1 MVERRPADPQGRSR
15 EAPGRRLLGGN
26 SFLLWSVFITHPG
39 WRHGLGHQRMRFAH
53 PSRPYLAWGHVGA
66 VVYCLTLAHL
76 AARFPLLTRPRR
88 AGQLSRQPVLAI
100 RAGHASKKQPFDS
113 SQFLVGPA
121 RLLWYDWRGPVGRR
135 RPMPFRFH
143 AVTAIFALATL
154 AATGSARAESGFQEV
169 DATLSAAQE
178 SVQACSAE
186 AAALAS
192 TRARLR
198 NVTLPVVGKLI
209 VVNVAGQVLTGY
221 RDGMPEI
228 EMRVIVGR
236 TDRQTAELQ
245 TEVSFVRVNPSAR
258 LGCVPAQ
265 GLGDQRPLGR
275 CLAPAKTLYF
285 GRRCAAR
292 EDHTPLPVH
301 IMRYRTPSA
310 STRPPISS
318 MLTRLIVPSQHFH
331 PPNMSRFEPL
341 SRTTRR

>member
-1 MVERRPADPQGRSR
+1 
-15 EAPGRRLLGGN
+15 
-26 SFLLWSVFITHPG
+26 
-39 WRHGLGHQRMRFAH
+39 
-53 PSRPYLAWGHVGA
+53 
-66 VVYCLTLAHL
+66 
-76 AARFPLLTRPRR
+76 
-88 AGQLSRQPVLAI
+88 
-100 RAGHASKKQPFDS
+100 
-113 SQFLVGPA
+113 
-121 RLLWYDWRGPVGRR
+121 
-135 RPMPFRFH
+135 MPFRFH

-265 GLGDQRPLGR
+265 GLGDQRPLGPFTPCWDAASPQPKLYILVVGAQLVKIILLYPSISCGIGR
-275 CLAPAKTLYF
+275 RLPAPA
-285 GRRCAAR
+285 RRYPQC
-292 EDHTPLPVH
+292 
-301 IMRYRTPSA
+301 
-310 STRPPISS
+310 
-318 MLTRLIVPSQHFH
+318 
-331 PPNMSRFEPL
+331 SRV
-341 SRTTRR
+341 S